1 MGEKVETVTEFLFGS
16 KITVVS
22 KITVE
27 GAATMKLKYASS
39 LEEKKSYGKT
49 RQCIRK
55 QRHHL
60 SNKGPHSQIYDFS
73 SSHVWM

>member
-60 SNKGPHSQIYDFS
+60 SNECPYSQSYGFS
-73 SSHVWM
+73 SSHVQM